1 MPLYLALSQACAII
15 HALSDDRDPQGA
27 EEIKRMNVV
36 SKRSWL
42 VNFLRFPQAVEQRVS
57 KLFYR
62 IPSNTRFWLG
72 SSALVVVSALLISHD
87 TPLSVNEPLRLL
99 SLSAVVSVIFF
110 ALYKATTRSRSLL
123 LSPETTFWVATTAIV
138 LQLMLVRIGN
148 FIAVEMMTV
157 ADVARFGGPFGFRLA
172 IPYAA
177 SALVLSLL
185 VGSQIALL
193 VAMITALFIALV
205 SGVEMPMGLFALVSS
220 IAAISSVER
229 YRTRNAIS
237 RAILTVGGVNVVA
250 GLFISLVAGK
260 PLSGS
265 ILVNGLMLSLL
276 GALLT
281 AAAASL
287 ATPIYESTFNILT
300 DIKLLELSN
309 ADNPLLKQLAIKT
322 PGTNHH
328 SFIVATLAEAA
339 AKAIGANALLA
350 RTGGLYH
357 DIGKMAAPRMYIENQ
372 HGQENPHDKVEA
384 CDSVRIVTGHVRR
397 GIKMGQ
403 EEGLPPQIIDFIP
416 QHHGT
421 RILAYFYHKAKSEA
435 EARGETVN
443 PDDFRYPGP
452 KPQTKETVILM
463 LADGAEAAV
472 RSLTDPTPENIRAIV
487 KKIIDHIVADG
498 QFDESDVT
506 FEELNK
512 IRESIISTLANIYHQ
527 RISYPGFNPPANG
540 QPQAEPKKDAEPPVP
555 PSLQGTETNARAQ
568 KQG

>member
-1 MPLYLALSQACAII
+1 MPVA
-15 HALSDDRDPQGA
+15 REGT
-27 EEIKRMNVV
+27 EEINVMNVA
-36 SKRSWL
+36 SKRSWV
-42 VNFLRFPQAVEQRVS
+42 VNFLRLPETVEEQASGFYYRV
-57 KLFYR
+57 
-62 IPSNTRFWLG
+62 PADTRFWLANV
-72 SSALVVVSALLISHD
+72 ALALCAAFL
-87 TPLSVNEPLRLL
+87 TARGALESVGGFLRFVGLA
-99 SLSAVVSVIFF
+99 AVVAVIFF
-110 ALYKATTRSRSLL
+110 ALYKATTRSRSLRL
-123 LSPETTFWVATTAIV
+123 KADTTFRVTTTAIV
-138 LQLMLVRIGN
+138 LQLLLVRVGE
-148 FIAVEMMTV
+148 FIAVELMYLP
-157 ADVARFGGPFGFRLA
+157 DVSRFGGSFGFQFA

-177 SALVLSLL
+177 CALVLSVL

-193 VAMITALFIALV
+193 AAMVVALFVGLI
-205 SGVEMPMGLFALVSS
+205 SGAGLPMGLFALVSS
-220 IAAISSVER
+220 VAAIAGVER

-237 RAILTVGGVNVVA
+237 RAIMTMGGVNVLASLVTP
-250 GLFISLVAGK
+250 LVAGQ
-260 PLSGS
+260 PLSAAAM
-265 ILVNGLMLSLL
+265 LNGALLGLL

-287 ATPIYESTFNILT
+287 ATPIYESAFNILT
-300 DIKLLELSN
+300 DLKLLELSN
-309 ADNPLLKQLAIKT
+309 ADNPLLRDLAIKT

-372 HGQENPHDKVEA
+372 KGQENPHDKVGA
-384 CDSVRIVTGHVRR
+384 RDSVRIVTGHVRR
-397 GIKMGQ
+397 GIKLGH
-403 EEGLPPQIIDFIP
+403 EAGLPPQIIDFIP

-472 RSLTDPTPENIRAIV
+472 RSLQDPTPENIRAIV

-512 IRESIISTLANIYHQ
+512 IRESIIATLTSIYHQ
-527 RISYPGFNPPANG
+527 RVSYPGFNPPANG
-540 QPQAEPKKDAEPPVP
+540 QPQAEEKPKDAEPPVP
-555 PSLQGTETNARAQ
+555 PSLQPEANEAQARAQ
-568 KQG
+568 KQA